1 MRESK
6 SKELSK
12 EQAEA
17 LRRKQAVLDR
27 GLYAPIP
34 HEIYREKMPDMQT
47 RYDKQDVRDALF
59 IYTFLQAYV
68 NGQSDNDVYMWA
80 FLTVKQIA
88 DRTGIDRNRIKR
100 LCDIL
105 EEEALICTEMKRTA
119 TGRKKFY
126 MPLL

>member
-1 MRESK
+1 MEG
-6 SKELSK
+6 LSK

-27 GLYAPIP
+27 GLYTPIP
-34 HEIYREKMPDMQT
+34 HELYREKMSEMQAK
-47 RYDKQDVRDALF
+47 YDKQDVRDALF
-59 IYTFLQAYV
+59 IYTFLHAYV
-68 NGQSDNDVYMWA
+68 NGESEKEVYMWA

-88 DRTGIDRNRIKR
+88 EKTGIDRNRVKP

-105 EEEALICTEMKRTA
+105 ENEELIKTDMKRTA

>member
-1 MRESK
+1 MEG
-6 SKELSK
+6 LSK

-27 GLYAPIP
+27 GLYTPIP
-34 HEIYREKMPDMQT
+34 HELYREKMPEMQA

-68 NGQSDNDVYMWA
+68 NGQSEKDVYMWA

-88 DRTGIDRNRIKR
+88 ERTGIDRNRVKP

-105 EEEALICTEMKRTA
+105 ENESLLKTETKRTA

>member
-1 MRESK
+1 MEG
-6 SKELSK
+6 LSK

-17 LRRKQAVLDR
+17 LRRKKAVLDH
-27 GLYAPIP
+27 GLYTPIP
-34 HEIYREKMPDMQT
+34 HELYREKMPEMQAK
-47 RYDKQDVRDALF
+47 YDKQDVRDALF
-59 IYTFLQAYV
+59 IYTFLHAYV
-68 NGQSDNDVYMWA
+68 NGESEKDVYMWT

-88 DRTGIDRNRIKR
+88 ERTGIDRNRVKP

-105 EEEALICTEMKRTA
+105 EKEGLIKTDMKRTE

>member
-1 MRESK
+1 MSK
-6 SKELSK
+6 DLTR

-17 LRRKQAVLDR
+17 LSRKQAILDR

-34 HEIYREKMPDMQT
+34 HDLYREKMPAMHDK
-47 RYDKQDVRDALF
+47 YDKQDVRDALF
-59 IYTFLQAYV
+59 IYAFLQAYV
-68 NGQSDNDVYMWA
+68 NGESDKDVYMWA

-88 DRTGIDRNRIKR
+88 EKTGIDRNRVKP

-105 EEEALICTEMKRTA
+105 EIEGLVKTEMKRTA

-126 MPLL
+126 LPLL

>member
-1 MRESK
+1 MEG
-6 SKELSK
+6 LSK

-34 HEIYREKMPDMQT
+34 HELYREKMPEMQAK
-47 RYDKQDVRDALF
+47 YDKQDVRDALF
-59 IYTFLQAYV
+59 IYTFLHAYV
-68 NGQSDNDVYMWA
+68 NGESEKEVYMWA

-88 DRTGIDRNRIKR
+88 ERTGIDRNRVKP

-105 EEEALICTEMKRTA
+105 ENESLLKTETKRTA

>member
-1 MRESK
+1 MEG
-6 SKELSK
+6 LSK
-12 EQAEA
+12 EQSEA

-27 GLYAPIP
+27 GLYTTIS
-34 HEIYREKMPDMQT
+34 HELYREKMPEMQA

-59 IYTFLQAYV
+59 IYTFLHAYV
-68 NGQSDNDVYMWA
+68 NGESEKDVYMWA

-88 DRTGIDRNRIKR
+88 ERTGIDRNRVKP

-105 EEEALICTEMKRTA
+105 ENESLLKTETKRTA

>member
-1 MRESK
+1 MEG
-6 SKELSK
+6 LSK

-17 LRRKQAVLDR
+17 LRRKQAVLDH
-27 GLYAPIP
+27 GLYTPIP
-34 HEIYREKMPDMQT
+34 HELYREKMPEMQA

-59 IYTFLQAYV
+59 IYTFLHAYV
-68 NGQSDNDVYMWA
+68 NGQSEKDVYMWS
-80 FLTVKQIA
+80 FLTVRQIA
-88 DRTGIDRNRIKR
+88 EMTGIDRNRVKP

-105 EEEALICTEMKRTA
+105 ENEGLIKTEMKRTA